1 MRNQSLLGIPGTP
14 LALAAML
21 ALLVLARTTAAIEF
35 ADPTRPS
42 YLKSDGEARQE
53 SVRNEYRLN
62 SILVGEH
69 RKLAIIN
76 GQRVREGDQV
86 GDARVSRINQSSV
99 TLLIQGT
106 TVTIALSAHDIK
118 NQ

>member
-1 MRNQSLLGIPGTP
+1 MRNQSLLGSPGTP
-14 LALAAML
+14 LLLVAVL
-21 ALLVLARTTAAIEF
+21 ALLALARTSSAIEF
-35 ADPTRPS
+35 ADPTRPT
-42 YLKSDGEARQE
+42 YLNSDGEAQQE
-53 SVRNEYRLN
+53 SVRNKYRLN

-76 GQRVREGDQV
+76 GQRVREGDRV

-99 TLLIQGT
+99 TLLIQGA

-118 NQ
+118 SQ